1 MDVICFARD
10 FSGSSANRQSVVHVE
25 SKSGAEIG
33 LSTKAYRHCPRRAAF
48 ATGTMLNRLPSSR
61 AWSVGG
67 APRMPTIYALR
78 SHRLSDARSAMSS
91 PFPCVEDTTG
101 KCIAV
106 VMKLAG
112 GGRPEQIR
120 PPPRACCG

>member
-1 MDVICFARD
+1 MLL
-10 FSGSSANRQSVVHVE
+10 
-25 SKSGAEIG
+25 IG
-33 LSTKAYRHCPRRAAF
+33 RGLQHK
-48 ATGTMLNRLPSSR
+48 
-61 AWSVGG
+61 V
-67 APRMPTIYALR
+67 IYALR

-106 VMKLAG
+106 VMKPAG